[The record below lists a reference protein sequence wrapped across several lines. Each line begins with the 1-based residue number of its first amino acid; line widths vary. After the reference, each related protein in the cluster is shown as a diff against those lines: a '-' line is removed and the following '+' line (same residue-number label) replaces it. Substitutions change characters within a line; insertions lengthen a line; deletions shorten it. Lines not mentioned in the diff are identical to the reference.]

1 MRTTL
6 LLKRTEILS
15 EITFPLLTWYKSQ
28 ARALPWREE
37 PTPYRVWISE
47 IMLQQTRVEAVRP
60 YFERFITALPDLQ
73 ALAVCPEER
82 LLKLWEGL
90 GYYNRARNLQKT
102 AQIVLAEYQGRLP
115 ADFEQL
121 LQLPGIG
128 RYTAGAIASIA
139 YGQKAAAVD
148 GNVLRVI
155 TRLITCPEDILKDRT
170 KRAVE
175 AALLTIMPEGAAAGA
190 FNQALMELGA
200 TVCLPRGT
208 ALCPRCPLHRL
219 CLASAEDCIAD
230 FPKKTPSKARRIE
243 KRTVLLLSC
252 QNRIAIQQR
261 PDSGLLA
268 GLWEFPNLTSQF
280 SKQGLLSFLQEKGFA
295 IASIEKLPPARHI
308 FSHIEWHMQGWYV
321 RLQNDWL
328 KEGPFA
334 QYGNNE
340 DFLDSDSFRWITRK
354 ELIKQYSIPTA
365 FHYFFSKIQQ
375 EL

>member
-73 ALAVCPEER
+73 ALAICPEER

-102 AQIVLAEYQGRLP
+102 AQIVLAEYQGPLP

-243 KRTVLLLSC
+243 NEPFSC
-252 QNRIAIQQR
+252 SAAKT
-261 PDSGLLA
+261 GL
-268 GLWEFPNLTSQF
+268 PF
-280 SKQGLLSFLQEKGFA
+280 SKGLIPVCLPGFGNSRISPASSASRDFSRFSRRKGSPSPPSKSSRQPGTFFLISNGTCRDGTCGFKT
-295 IASIEKLPPARHI
+295 I
-308 FSHIEWHMQGWYV
+308 G
-321 RLQNDWL
+321 
-328 KEGPFA
+328 
-334 QYGNNE
+334 
-340 DFLDSDSFRWITRK
+340 
-354 ELIKQYSIPTA
+354 
-365 FHYFFSKIQQ
+365 
-375 EL
+375 